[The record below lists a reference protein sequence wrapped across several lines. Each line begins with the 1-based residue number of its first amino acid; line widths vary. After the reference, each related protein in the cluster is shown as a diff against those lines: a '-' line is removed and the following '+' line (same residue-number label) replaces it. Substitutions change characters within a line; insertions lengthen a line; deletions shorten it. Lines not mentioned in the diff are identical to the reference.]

1 MIDIHSH
8 ILPGVDDGA
17 MNIEESLEMAA
28 MAAESGVDYIV
39 ATPHC
44 NIPGVYDNYWG
55 PSMKE
60 SLVKLRRAVNVI
72 FRFGLW
78 QGWRFL

>member
-17 MNIEESLEMAA
+17 YEMEESVDMVT
-28 MAAESGVDYIV
+28 MAAESGVKYIV

-44 NIPGVYDNYWG
+44 NIPGLMIIMWMMNFW
-55 PSMKE
+55 
-60 SLVKLRRAVNVI
+60 NI
-72 FRFGLW
+72 FMI
-78 QGWRFL
+78 

>member
-44 NIPGVYDNYWG
+44 NIPGV
-55 PSMKE
+55 
-60 SLVKLRRAVNVI
+60 
-72 FRFGLW
+72 
-78 QGWRFL
+78 